1 MIEKITK
8 MRKFFLSVL
17 AAVCVAI
24 IVDARSVRDFFVS
37 EKIDAF
43 NLVEPNRRTEML
55 AYYDVGRI
63 VPADNNLGGKSAL
76 VKVTDNY
83 LAVDMSAAS
92 RVEMLMLTS
101 GRDTVIYVVNT
112 VKLPAADSRF
122 TVLNANCEPLSTEK
136 MVKLPEM
143 CDFITMPKGAA
154 ISAHDVLNDLRFP
167 LISLSIDD
175 SAMILTAKQNL
186 RDFRGKEEY
195 GKIAPYMTDSIEF
208 ERSGVRFKRKK

>member
-17 AAVCVAI
+17 AAACVAT

-92 RVEMLMLTS
+92 RV
-101 GRDTVIYVVNT
+101 VNT
-112 VKLPAADSRF
+112 VKLPAADSRL
-122 TVLNANCEPLSTEK
+122 TVLNANCEPVSTEK

-143 CDFITMPKGAA
+143 RDFITMPKGAA

-186 RDFRGKEEY
+186 RDFMGKEEY